1 MADGRKPTNL
11 TLDSALVAEARAQQV
26 NLSRAAEAGIR
37 AALSQ
42 SMASAWQAENAQA
55 LDSSNAYVDA
65 EGLPLSGFRPF

>member
-1 MADGRKPTNL
+1 MSDGRKPTNL
-11 TLDSALVAEARAQQV
+11 TLDSTLVAQARAQQV

-42 SMASAWQAENAQA
+42 SQAALWQAENAA
-55 LDSSNAYVDA
+55 AIDSSNAFVEA